1 MDIIFR
7 EIREFGESLI
17 LLDQHPSKISLF
29 ALGNTYCTICMNLK
43 HKTDINAMAQCMLL
57 DKEKD
62 ILGSLDVGQAVVKL
76 QGRIVR
82 PFQIVIPLFK
92 VEKGK
97 ITDADVKKRM
107 KDIAPILHEQDFRL
121 PDMLDNKTSP
131 EPKSGSVDS
140 VILAFLWDI
149 RQFPASGIAARY
161 KRLKMSVRQGQKLK
175 EQALQQGL
183 IAENAVITKTGR
195 IKIIRLTEEGKS
207 SLAKH

>member
-76 QGRIVR
+76 QGRIAR
-82 PFQIVIPLFK
+82 PFQVTIPLFPI
-92 VEKGK
+92 EKGK
-97 ITDADVKKRM
+97 ITDAFLKKYM
-107 KDIAPILHEQDFRL
+107 HDIAPADQGMDFRL
-121 PDMLDNKTSP
+121 PESQPKPALVPESKNKD
-131 EPKSGSVDS
+131 EPLYG
-140 VILAFLWDI
+140 FLEDI
-149 RQFPASGIAARY
+149 QQYPDSGIAARY
-161 KRLKMSVRQGQKLK
+161 KRLKVSVRQGQKLK
-175 EQALQQGL
+175 DKALSQGL
-183 IAENAVITKTGR
+183 IKEQTEVTKTGW
-195 IKIIRLTEEGKS
+195 IKIIKLTKKFDG
-207 SLAKH
+207 A